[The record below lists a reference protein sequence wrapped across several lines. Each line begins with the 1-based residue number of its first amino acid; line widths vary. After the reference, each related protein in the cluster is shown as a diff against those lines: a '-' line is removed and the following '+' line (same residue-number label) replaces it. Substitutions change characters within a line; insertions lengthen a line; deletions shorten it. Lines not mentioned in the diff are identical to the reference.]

1 VDASRSSHD
10 SRGTADGVSSFAQG
24 NDAIGIAI
32 ETVLS
37 EPAGIWWAPVETVS
51 NSEAGFERVYQG
63 AGILFHWPLSL
74 AAGAS
79 RTLTVTN
86 AVTTA
91 RDRALDEDG
100 DPTRTPDA
108 T

>member
-1 VDASRSSHD
+1 
-10 SRGTADGVSSFAQG
+10 VSLAQG
-24 NDAIGIAI
+24 NDSIGIAL
-32 ETVLS
+32 ETTLS
-37 EPAGIWWAPVETVS
+37 EPAGLWWAPVETVS

-74 AAGAS
+74 AGGES
-79 RTLTVTN
+79 RTVTVTN

-100 DPTRTPDA
+100 DPTGAPA
-108 T
+108 TT